1 MKKLGGAFALI
12 LAAAS
17 LAIGAELVKNT
28 LQNLQSAYNGESNA
42 GAKYLEFAK
51 QADREGYGQ
60 AASLFRAAAASE
72 QIHRTCEAA
81 VMKEMGAVPH
91 ASINLPPVNS
101 TKQNLAESAAKK
113 GEVYEAYTMYPKFVR
128 QARNDENNR
137 AAQCFAYAQA
147 AEAEHFNLFIA
158 AAADLDQM
166 KGGPATYYVCS
177 EGGYTM
183 AELNAAKCPGANYQE
198 VK

>member
-91 ASINLPPVNS
+91 AEHQP
-101 TKQNLAESAAKK
+101 AA
-113 GEVYEAYTMYPKFVR
+113 GQLYEAEPRRVCRQKRGSIRSLYDVSEVR
-128 QARNDENNR
+128 
-137 AAQCFAYAQA
+137 
-147 AEAEHFNLFIA
+147 
-158 AAADLDQM
+158 
-166 KGGPATYYVCS
+166 P
-177 EGGYTM
+177 
-183 AELNAAKCPGANYQE
+183 PGAQRR
-198 VK
+198 KQSRGTMLCLCAGGRG